1 MHALTVL
8 TSEIRQD
15 DGLFYLN
22 DLHKASGAVAKH
34 KPANF
39 MRLETTQE
47 LMKEIRCSD
56 VSIIPCKTVSGR
68 GKAQGTYVC
77 KELVYA
83 YAMWI
88 SPKFHLAVIRAFDA
102 LASAPAPEVPLG
114 QRWLF
119 SIDAHGATHSMPVP
133 NDAFVMTA
141 DQFIQAIAEPNGMRL
156 SSDLMFACL
165 EALQQRIKKRIRFHE
180 TPPTDRAPARLAKPK
195 GKPRS

>member
-1 MHALTVL
+1 MNAFTVL
-8 TSEIRQD
+8 TSEIRQH
-15 DGLFYLN
+15 DGLFSLN
-22 DLHKASGAVAKH
+22 DLHKASGGAEKH
-34 KPANF
+34 RPTFF
-39 MRLETTQE
+39 MRLDQTQS
-47 LMKEIRCSD
+47 LMAEIRCAD
-56 VSIIPCKTVSGR
+56 LHIIPSITLKGR

-165 EALQQRIKKRIRFHE
+165 EALQQRIKKRICFHE

>member
-1 MHALTVL
+1 MNALTVL
-8 TSEIRQD
+8 TSEIRQH
-15 DGLFYLN
+15 DGLYSLN
-22 DLHKASGAVAKH
+22 DLHSASGSLAKN

-47 LMKEIRCSD
+47 LMKEIKCSD
-56 VSIIPCKTVSGR
+56 LSNIPAKSLSGR
-68 GKAQGTYVC
+68 NGGTYVC

-119 SIDAHGATHSMPVP
+119 SIDTHGATHSMPVP